1 MDETARGSW
10 DERAKCCWRRS
21 RDWSE
26 MEKCQLYEARE
37 NRQRLD
43 IMLPSDMHKAMQNK
57 GNVHRTRKLATVV
70 GNYVYRSSSA

>member
-1 MDETARGSW
+1 
-10 DERAKCCWRRS
+10 
-21 RDWSE
+21 

-57 GNVHRTRKLATVV
+57 SNVHRTRKLATVV